1 MEKKILIIIL
11 GILLLM
17 NLINLN
23 SALIIDTVS
32 MTPKEIAPGESAI
45 INIEIENNGEE
56 DIKDISV
63 SLNLEGIPFAPYN
76 SATDYNIEEIEN
88 DDQEYARFEIIALN
102 TAKSG
107 IYKIPVE
114 ITYIQDDV
122 QITKNSLISIIVN
135 SEPIIS
141 VIIEDN
147 LLLKNKDSEI
157 LIKVTNKGLSD
168 TKFLEIEIA
177 DSIYYKILSPKTAY
191 IGDIDS
197 NDFDSAE
204 FKIYFKQNI
213 PDQIDFPVTIHY
225 KDGINNDY
233 VKSFY
238 IPLDIYS
245 KEKAI
250 ELGLIKKDITGL
262 YFAILIVLIILY
274 IIYKKVKNRKR
285 MRKIKESN

>member
-11 GILLLM
+11 GILFLM

-56 DIKDISV
+56 DIKNIGV

-76 SATDYNIEEIEN
+76 SATDYNIEKIKN
-88 DDQEYARFEIIALN
+88 DDKEYARFEIIALN
-102 TAKSG
+102 NAKSG

-114 ITYIQDDV
+114 ITYIQDDL
-122 QITKNSLISIIVN
+122 QIVKNSLISIIVN

-141 VIIEDN
+141 VVIEDN
-147 LLLKNKDSEI
+147 LLLKNKEGEI

-168 TKFLEIEIA
+168 TRFLEIEIA
-177 DSIYYKILSPKTAY
+177 DSIYYKILGPKTSY

-197 NDFDSAE
+197 NDFDSAK

-233 VKSFY
+233 VKNFY
-238 IPLDIYS
+238 VPLDIYS
-245 KEKAI
+245 REKAI
-250 ELGLIKKDITGL
+250 ELGLIKKSMVGL
-262 YFAILIVLIILY
+262 YSIILIALVILY

>member
-1 MEKKILIIIL
+1 MEKRILILIL
-11 GILLLM
+11 GILFLLG
-17 NLINLN
+17 LINLN
-23 SALIIDTVS
+23 FALIIDTVS
-32 MTPKEIAPGESAI
+32 MTPNEIAPGESAI
-45 INIEIENNGEE
+45 INIEIENNGKE

-76 SATDYNIEEIEN
+76 SATDYNIEEIKN

-114 ITYIQDDV
+114 ITYIQNDM
-122 QITKNSLISIIVN
+122 QIIKNSLISIIVN

-147 LLLKNKDSEI
+147 LLLKNKEGEI
-157 LIKVTNKGLSD
+157 LIRVTNKGLSD

-177 DSIYYKILSPKTAY
+177 DSIYYKILSSKTSY

-197 NDFDSAE
+197 NDFDSAK

-213 PDQIDFPVTIHY
+213 PDQINFPITIHY

-233 VKSFY
+233 VKNFY

-250 ELGLIKKDITGL
+250 ELGLIKKSMTGL
-262 YFAILIVLIILY
+262 YFMVLITLIILY
-274 IIYKKVKNRKR
+274 IIYKKVKNKKR

>member
-1 MEKKILIIIL
+1 MEKRILILIL
-11 GILLLM
+11 SILFLLS
-17 NLINLN
+17 LINLN
-23 SALIIDTVS
+23 FALIIDTVS
-32 MTPKEIAPGESAI
+32 MTPNEIAPGESAI
-45 INIEIENNGEE
+45 INIEIENNGKE
-56 DIKDISV
+56 DIEDISV

-76 SATDYNIEEIEN
+76 SATDYNIEEIKN

-114 ITYIQDDV
+114 ITYIQNDM
-122 QITKNSLISIIVN
+122 QIIKNSLISIIVN

-147 LLLKNKDSEI
+147 LLLKNKEGEL
-157 LIKVTNKGLSD
+157 LIRVTNKGLSD

-177 DSIYYKILSPKTAY
+177 DSIYYKILSSRTSY

-197 NDFDSAE
+197 NDFDSAK

-213 PDQIDFPVTIHY
+213 PDQINFPVTIHY

-233 VKSFY
+233 VKNFY

-250 ELGLIKKDITGL
+250 ELGLIKKSMTGL
-262 YFAILIVLIILY
+262 YFMVLITLIILY
-274 IIYKKVKNRKR
+274 IIYKKVKNKKR

>member
-1 MEKKILIIIL
+1 MEKRILILIL
-11 GILLLM
+11 GILFLLG
-17 NLINLN
+17 LINLN
-23 SALIIDTVS
+23 FALIIDTVS
-32 MTPKEIAPGESAI
+32 MTPNEIAPGESAI
-45 INIEIENNGEE
+45 INIEIENNGKE
-56 DIKDISV
+56 DIEDISV

-76 SATDYNIEEIEN
+76 SATDYNIEEIKN

-114 ITYIQDDV
+114 ITYIQNDM
-122 QITKNSLISIIVN
+122 QIIKNSLISIIVN

-147 LLLKNKDSEI
+147 LLLKNKEGEI
-157 LIKVTNKGLSD
+157 LIRVTNKGLSD

-177 DSIYYKILSPKTAY
+177 DSIYYKILSSKTSY

-197 NDFDSAE
+197 NDFDSAK

-213 PDQIDFPVTIHY
+213 PDQINFPITIHY

-233 VKSFY
+233 VKNFY

-250 ELGLIKKDITGL
+250 ELGLIKKSMTGL
-262 YFAILIVLIILY
+262 YFMVLITLIILY
-274 IIYKKVKNRKR
+274 IIYKKVKNKKR

>member
-1 MEKKILIIIL
+1 MEKRILILIL
-11 GILLLM
+11 GILFLLG
-17 NLINLN
+17 LINLN
-23 SALIIDTVS
+23 FALIIDTVS
-32 MTPKEIAPGESAI
+32 MTPNEIAPGESAI
-45 INIEIENNGEE
+45 INIEIENNGKE

-76 SATDYNIEEIEN
+76 SATDYNIEEIKN

-114 ITYIQDDV
+114 ITYIQNDM
-122 QITKNSLISIIVN
+122 QIIKNSLISIIVN

-147 LLLKNKDSEI
+147 LLLKNKEGEL
-157 LIKVTNKGLSD
+157 LIRVTNKGLSD

-177 DSIYYKILSPKTAY
+177 DSIYYKILSSKTSY

-197 NDFDSAE
+197 NDFDSAK

-213 PDQIDFPVTIHY
+213 PDQINFPITIHY

-233 VKSFY
+233 VKNFY

-250 ELGLIKKDITGL
+250 ELGLIKKSMTGL
-262 YFAILIVLIILY
+262 YFMVLITLIILY
-274 IIYKKVKNRKR
+274 IIYKKVKNKKR

>member
-1 MEKKILIIIL
+1 
-11 GILLLM
+11 M